1 MSAPRAAVLSVG
13 DELVLGA
20 TLDTNSRTVSGAL
33 RDAGL
38 DVTEHRTVAD
48 DRAAIEEAL
57 AALAAR
63 NSVVVVTG
71 GLGPTDD
78 DLTRDALNAVLDGG
92 AAQVEDPQAR
102 ADLEAWFAGRGRPM
116 ASINL
121 RQALRPR
128 SARILRN
135 LEGTAPGLAAR
146 VGGARVYCLPGPPRE
161 MVPILERDV
170 LPEVRPEGAP
180 QVVAR
185 VVGSFG
191 IGESALAEMLGD
203 RMARG
208 REPAVGT
215 TASGSV
221 VSVRVV
227 ARGADAARRAD
238 AEAGEC
244 ARAIAPYA
252 FGRGDATLAS
262 SLLDA
267 CRAARRTLAVAES
280 CTGGLVG
287 GMLTAVPGSSD
298 AFAGGWITYTN
309 ELKSSAL
316 GVDRGLI
323 ERHGAVSA
331 EVALA
336 MAEGAC
342 RASGASLSVAIT
354 GIAGP
359 GGAVPGKPVGTV
371 WIAVH
376 DAVRG
381 SGRARRFEFPGARD
395 IVRDRAAKTALQLA
409 RWQLA
414 GEDAPIIWE
423 RS

>member
-1 MSAPRAAVLSVG
+1 
-13 DELVLGA
+13 
-20 TLDTNSRTVSGAL
+20 
-33 RDAGL
+33 
-38 DVTEHRTVAD
+38 
-48 DRAAIEEAL
+48 
-57 AALAAR
+57 
-63 NSVVVVTG
+63 
-71 GLGPTDD
+71 
-78 DLTRDALNAVLDGG
+78 
-92 AAQVEDPQAR
+92 
-102 ADLEAWFAGRGRPM
+102 
-116 ASINL
+116 
-121 RQALRPR
+121 
-128 SARILRN
+128 
-135 LEGTAPGLAAR
+135 
-146 VGGARVYCLPGPPRE
+146 
-161 MVPILERDV
+161 
-170 LPEVRPEGAP
+170 
-180 QVVAR
+180 
-185 VVGSFG
+185 
-191 IGESALAEMLGD
+191 
-203 RMARG
+203 
-208 REPAVGT
+208 
-215 TASGSV
+215 
-221 VSVRVV
+221 
-227 ARGADAARRAD
+227 
-238 AEAGEC
+238 
-244 ARAIAPYA
+244 
-252 FGRGDATLAS
+252 
-262 SLLDA
+262 
-267 CRAARRTLAVAES
+267 
-280 CTGGLVG
+280 
-287 GMLTAVPGSSD
+287 MLTAVPGSSD

>member
-208 REPAVGT
+208 REPGGAGSQRLGPAVG
-215 TASGSV
+215 A
-221 VSVRVV
+221 
-227 ARGADAARRAD
+227 
-238 AEAGEC
+238 
-244 ARAIAPYA
+244 
-252 FGRGDATLAS
+252 
-262 SLLDA
+262 LL
-267 CRAARRTLAVAES
+267 
-280 CTGGLVG
+280 
-287 GMLTAVPGSSD
+287 LTARQRLR
-298 AFAGGWITYTN
+298 AG
-309 ELKSSAL
+309 
-316 GVDRGLI
+316 
-323 ERHGAVSA
+323 
-331 EVALA
+331 
-336 MAEGAC
+336 
-342 RASGASLSVAIT
+342 
-354 GIAGP
+354 
-359 GGAVPGKPVGTV
+359 
-371 WIAVH
+371 
-376 DAVRG
+376 
-381 SGRARRFEFPGARD
+381 
-395 IVRDRAAKTALQLA
+395 
-409 RWQLA
+409 
-414 GEDAPIIWE
+414 
-423 RS
+423 